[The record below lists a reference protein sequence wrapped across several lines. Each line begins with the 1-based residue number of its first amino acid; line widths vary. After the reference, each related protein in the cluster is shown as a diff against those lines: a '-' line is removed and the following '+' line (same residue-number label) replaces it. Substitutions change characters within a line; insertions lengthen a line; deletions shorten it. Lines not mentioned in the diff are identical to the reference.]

1 MAAAARGL
9 STADLTLIRETL
21 ASGRKPKVVFTASAG
36 QVAGKIGQVIELTDP
51 KASDEWIVVR
61 FGRDELPFSPADLA
75 VPSRTPA
82 AKRAGA
88 PPPEPTPAPPLRLTE
103 PPKPVKA
110 RAATVPSARE
120 EPPMPNASAASN
132 GAAAAPASAEAN
144 GSPKPT
150 RTPKPKPVSSL
161 TVTLSYTDREW
172 TISAQQGSKTLAKPY
187 VIKPTEALQMVALID
202 MPGVHEAVETIIETE
217 RAEAEG
223 RALRLREELAEIES
237 RLAELTSK
245 A

>member
-21 ASGRKPKVVFTASAG
+21 ASGRKPKVVFTESAG
-36 QVAGKIGQVIELTDP
+36 QVAGKVGQVIELTDP

-75 VPSRTPA
+75 VPSKTSP
-82 AKRAGA
+82 AKRVEA
-88 PPPEPTPAPPLRLTE
+88 PPEPTPAPPLRLTE

-110 RAATVPSARE
+110 QAATVPSARE

-132 GAAAAPASAEAN
+132 GAAAPASAEAS
-144 GSPKPT
+144 GSPRPT
-150 RTPKPKPVSSL
+150 KTAKPKPVASL
-161 TVTLSYTDREW
+161 TVTLAYTDREW
-172 TISAQQGSKTLAKPY
+172 TIAAQQGSKTLAKPY

-202 MPGVHEAVETIIETE
+202 MPGVHEAVEAIIETE

-245 A
+245 G